1 MVTAAGEYADV
12 ARPSR
17 TRYNRLSGTDR
28 GDSNLARNM
37 PAMAGDRRR
46 AAALASAFAGCGGGA
61 TVPPDP
67 GASATKVEIVVAQPR
82 TVEDASEYVA
92 TVKSRSSATLQPQ
105 VEGQITRIFV
115 KSGDRVDA
123 GAPILQIDPLK
134 QSATVSNQEATRK
147 VKLAALE
154 WTRAQLE
161 RAKGLFA
168 QGITSKADL
177 DQAQT
182 AYDAAQA
189 DLSSL
194 EAQVKEQE
202 VQLQYYGVTAPTAG
216 IVGDVPVHVGDRVT
230 TSTLLTTIDQKTGLE
245 AYINV
250 PVERAP
256 QVRLGTPVDIIDGS
270 GKVLVASRV
279 TFVSPQVD
287 STTQSVLVKAAIEAP
302 GGDLRSSQFVRAR
315 VIWKAEPGL
324 LIPVTAVSRVSGQYF
339 AYVAEPK
346 DKGLVA
352 RQRPVRLGPI
362 VGNDYVVLDGLKP
375 GDRLIVSGAQNL
387 VDGMSVV
394 GS

>member
-1 MVTAAGEYADV
+1 LRAAF
-12 ARPSR
+12 RQ
-17 TRYNRLSGTDR
+17 
-28 GDSNLARNM
+28 
-37 PAMAGDRRR
+37 PAIV
-46 AAALASAFAGCGGGA
+46 AALASAFAGCRGGGTA
-61 TVPPDP
+61 PPDP
-67 GASATKVEIVVAQPR
+67 GASATKVVIVVAQPR

-115 KSGDRVDA
+115 KSGDRVEA

-154 WTRAQLE
+154 WTRTQLE
-161 RAKGLFA
+161 RSKGLFA

-182 AYDAAQA
+182 AYDAALA

-256 QVRLGTPVDIIDGS
+256 QVRVGTPVEIVDGS

-287 STTQSVLVKAAIEAP
+287 STTQSVLVKAGIEAS

-339 AYVAEPK
+339 AYVAETK

>member
-1 MVTAAGEYADV
+1 VG
-12 ARPSR
+12 
-17 TRYNRLSGTDR
+17 
-28 GDSNLARNM
+28 
-37 PAMAGDRRR
+37 
-46 AAALASAFAGCGGGA
+46 AAALASAVAGCRGGG
-61 TVPPDP
+61 TSPPD
-67 GASATKVEIVVAQPR
+67 AAAFAAKVKVVVAQPR

-92 TVKSRSSATLQPQ
+92 TVKSRHSVTLQPQ

-115 KSGDRVDA
+115 RSGDRVAA

-134 QSATVSNQEATRK
+134 QAATVSSQEATRK
-147 VKLAALE
+147 SKVATLE

-161 RAKGLFA
+161 RVKGLSA
-168 QGITSKADL
+168 QGVTSKADL

-189 DLSSL
+189 DLASL
-194 EAQVKEQE
+194 DAQVKEQE
-202 VQLQYYGVTAPTAG
+202 VELRYYSVVAPTAG
-216 IVGDVPVHVGDRVT
+216 VVGDVPVHVGDRVT
-230 TSTLLTTIDQKTGLE
+230 TSTLLTTVDEKTGLE

-250 PVERAP
+250 PVERAL
-256 QVRLGTPVDIIDGS
+256 QVRLGTPVEILDGS
-270 GKVLVASRV
+270 GKVVTASRV

-287 STTQSVLVKAAIEAP
+287 NTTQSVLIKAEIAAP
-302 GGDLRSSQFVRAR
+302 KGDVRSSQFVRAR

-352 RQRPVRLGPI
+352 RQRPVHLGPI
-362 VGNDYVVLDGLKP
+362 VGNDYVVLDGIKP

-394 GS
+394 ES

>member
-1 MVTAAGEYADV
+1 MI
-12 ARPSR
+12 
-17 TRYNRLSGTDR
+17 
-28 GDSNLARNM
+28 
-37 PAMAGDRRR
+37 
-46 AAALASAFAGCGGGA
+46 AGCRGGGA
-61 TVPPDP
+61 IPPDP
-67 GASATKVEIVVAQPR
+67 ATFAAKVKVVVAQPR

-92 TVKSRSSATLQPQ
+92 TIKSRSSVTLQPQ

-115 KSGDRVDA
+115 RSGQYVEA

-134 QSATVSNQEATRK
+134 QSATVSSQEATRK
-147 VKLAALE
+147 VKLATLE
-154 WTRAQLE
+154 WARTQLE
-161 RAKGLFA
+161 RVRGLFA

-194 EAQVKEQE
+194 EAQVNEQE
-202 VQLQYYGVTAPTAG
+202 VELKYYGVVAPTAG
-216 IVGDVPVHVGDRVT
+216 IIGDVPVHVGDRVT
-230 TSTLLTTIDQKTGLE
+230 TSTVLTTVDQRTGLE

-250 PVERAP
+250 PVERAS
-256 QVRLGTPVDIIDGS
+256 QVRLGTPVEILDGS
-270 GKVLVASRV
+270 GKILAESRV

-287 STTQSVLVKAAIEAP
+287 NTTQSVLIKAGLEHP
-302 GGDLRSSQFVRAR
+302 RGDARSSQFVRAR

-339 AYVAEPK
+339 AFVAEPK

-362 VGNDYVVLDGLKP
+362 LGNDYVVLDGLEP

-387 VDGMSVV
+387 VDGMPVV
-394 GS
+394 EG

>member
-1 MVTAAGEYADV
+1 LQSAFRRWPAVAA
-12 ARPSR
+12 
-17 TRYNRLSGTDR
+17 
-28 GDSNLARNM
+28 
-37 PAMAGDRRR
+37 
-46 AAALASAFAGCGGGA
+46 AAALASTVAGCHGSGA
-61 TVPPDP
+61 RPPDP
-67 GASATKVEIVVAQPR
+67 AAFAVKVKILVAQTR

-92 TVKSRSSATLQPQ
+92 TIKSRHSVTLQPQ

-115 KSGDRVDA
+115 KSGDRVEA

-147 VKLAALE
+147 VKLATLE
-154 WTRAQLE
+154 WTRTQLE
-161 RAKGLFA
+161 RSKGLFA

-182 AYDAAQA
+182 AYDAALA

-230 TSTLLTTIDQKTGLE
+230 TSTLLTTIDQRTGLE
-245 AYINV
+245 AYINI

-256 QVRLGTPVDIIDGS
+256 QVRLGTPVEIVDGS

-287 STTQSVLVKAAIEAP
+287 STSQSVLVKAAIEAP

-375 GDRLIVSGAQNL
+375 GDRLIVSGAQSL